1 MAHTPYVRDDARYMT
16 YYMKQAG
23 GELPGFVGSS
33 TQYGNGLGGIFRGL
47 LRMAVPLFKKG
58 FSIAKPHLKNAAV
71 NIVGDMAS
79 NIAKSA
85 VSRQQEGNGLV
96 VIRKRASK
104 RPPSSRGHAS
114 SRSKKR
120 KTRVKATRRTRKK
133 SAAKRGMTSKRR
145 SAILRKDI
153 F

>member
-1 MAHTPYVRDDARYMT
+1 MAYTPYVRDDARYMT
-16 YYMKQAG
+16 YYMNQAG
-23 GELPGFVGSS
+23 GELPGFIGSS

-79 NIAKSA
+79 NIARSA
-85 VSRQQEGNGLV
+85 VSRRQEGNGLM
-96 VIRKRASK
+96 VIRKRPSK
-104 RPPSSRGHAS
+104 RPPSSRGRS
-114 SRSKKR
+114 SGRSKKR
-120 KTRVKATRRTRKK
+120 KTTVKVTRRIRKK
-133 SAAKRGMTSKRR
+133 SATKRSTTSKRR
-145 SAILRKDI
+145 AVILRKDI